1 MGRRP
6 SGSGGRRPRA
16 AILRGMPDELSRDPS
31 APSAHGSLPPAAT
44 TRIQRSGRTIVALI
58 VAAQVLAVVVSLQLS
73 VAAYLEESAR
83 FGVHVAEVVA
93 VSLYVVIALL
103 ALGAWRAGRRRLAIR
118 LLGLYLVVLTFQLV
132 VYVLLLVVGMG
143 RAQDQPL
150 WYLGDL
156 VSVLLLDIAVFSAWY
171 WIVDAL
177 TPGGAF
183 AFPPRSDARWEPGL
197 VDYVFLSFNTTA
209 TFGPT
214 TEMPVDTRAKLA
226 MMLQTTLALAVLIV
240 LASRIVS
247 RA

>member
-1 MGRRP
+1 
-6 SGSGGRRPRA
+6 
-16 AILRGMPDELSRDPS
+16 MPDHP
-31 APSAHGSLPPAAT
+31 APGAQPPAPREGLPHAAT
-44 TRIQRSGRTIVALI
+44 TRIERSGRTLAGLV
-58 VAAQVLAVVVSLQLS
+58 VAAQVLAIIVSLQLS

-83 FGVHVAEVVA
+83 FGIHLAEVVA
-93 VSLYVVIALL
+93 VSLYVVIAVA
-103 ALGAWRAGRRRLAIR
+103 ALVAWRTRRHRLAVR
-118 LLGLYLVVLTFQLV
+118 LLRLYLAVLTLQLV
-132 VYVLLLVVGMG
+132 TYVLLLVVGMS

-171 WIVDAL
+171 WIVDSLA
-177 TPGGAF
+177 PGGAF
-183 AFPPRSDARWEPGL
+183 AFPPRSDTHWEPGL

-214 TEMPVDTRAKLA
+214 TEMPVDSRAKLA

-247 RA
+247 RV